1 MSAAEDA
8 MPPPGLS
15 PRERR
20 HSRPTD
26 SVPSSSRLW
35 PAANRLVMMSS
46 RSKKLPDRPAGS
58 KTSEATA
65 SSYVSPVTFST
76 IRPARLNP
84 AWL

>member
-26 SVPSSSRLW
+26 SVPSSPRLC
-35 PAANRLVMMSS
+35 PTANRLVMMSS

-65 SSYVSPVTFST
+65 FSKVSPVTFST
-76 IRPARLNP
+76 IRPARLKP